1 MQNAPP
7 EALIGYTSVLLR
19 AVEHRL
25 LRYLHDRFEE
35 RISVELKQPSPFRK
49 EILKWCEKS
58 KDEVD
63 NKKALFPIMEALT
76 ARTIEIAMVE
86 NVANKAAKL
95 YPDDELAKVVDT
107 VCAMSKPFA
116 INFLGL
122 FEINSSGGFDHVRK
136 NLIDINNRRI
146 AGHLRANTDTLF
158 SDIDDLRQYVKIL
171 LIAHDKLYEQLEAT
185 QINQNSMMCDKLL
198 EVQKKNEAFQK
209 LAGEL
214 SNQLEQALADNAKI
228 SNLTVTIDQ
237 LRKDLLGRD
246 SEIRKLTIQL
256 KDERQARQ
264 KAEAEVEYL
273 QSKLVEQ
280 QKSHGAELKVVHD
293 SFGAI
298 LQEERRK
305 SEAALQEERCKFE
318 AALQKER
325 AQSKVAL
332 EQQRLH
338 YQALL
343 AQQSVQL
350 GAVSLQEVVADE
362 AGMIT
367 PKKAQSSLVATKS
380 RFNYSTGGNETDET
394 AFGPT
399 AFGATF
405 SPGGPVDD
413 Q

>member
-1 MQNAPP
+1 
-7 EALIGYTSVLLR
+7 
-19 AVEHRL
+19 
-25 LRYLHDRFEE
+25 
-35 RISVELKQPSPFRK
+35 
-49 EILKWCEKS
+49 
-58 KDEVD
+58 
-63 NKKALFPIMEALT
+63 MEALT

-86 NVANKAAKL
+86 NVANKVAKL

-305 SEAALQEERCKFE
+305 FE